1 MLLQSLHC
9 ELQAAQA
16 ILDQSV
22 PCMVQSCSREQ
33 AAKLGSVLLTVLA
46 NRHTVMTA
54 LYVKVLGSAF
64 ALTILKE
71 LYNLVT
77 VGH

>member
-9 ELQAAQA
+9 ELQAPQA

-22 PCMVQSCSREQ
+22 PCMVQ
-33 AAKLGSVLLTVLA
+33 LLTVLA

-64 ALTILKE
+64 ALLMTNSDKIVE
-71 LYNLVT
+71 LFQDRQFVF
-77 VGH
+77 